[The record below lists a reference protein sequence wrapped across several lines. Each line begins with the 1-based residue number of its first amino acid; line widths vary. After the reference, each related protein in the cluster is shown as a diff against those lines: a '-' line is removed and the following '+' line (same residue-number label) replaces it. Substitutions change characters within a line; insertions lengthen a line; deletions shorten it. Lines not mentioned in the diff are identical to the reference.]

1 MDFKNNKPIYK
12 QIIDY
17 CFGNIMSGEW
27 AVDGRVPSIKELS
40 VELAVNNR
48 TVIKAYEYMQ
58 MKEIIYV
65 KRGLGYF
72 VSPDARDIIVEE
84 RRDEFFQCNALGCAG
99 SDFFVHHNL
108 GEVEVG
114 SERVYRHGGSAYFA
128 FA

>member
-1 MDFKNNKPIYK
+1 
-12 QIIDY
+12 
-17 CFGNIMSGEW
+17 
-27 AVDGRVPSIKELS
+27 GRVPSIKELS

-84 RRDEFFQCNALGCAG
+84 RRDEFFHDTLDDVFREMDILGI
-99 SDFFVHHNL
+99 SIDDV
-108 GEVEVG
+108 VK
-114 SERVYRHGGSAYFA
+114 RYRDHITS
-128 FA
+128 

>member
-84 RRDEFFQCNALGCAG
+84 RRDEFFHDTLDDVFRDMDILGI
-99 SDFFVHHNL
+99 SIDDVVKH
-108 GEVEVG
+108 
-114 SERVYRHGGSAYFA
+114 YRDHITS
-128 FA
+128 

>member
-65 KRGLGYF
+65 KREVFHDTLDDVFREMDILGISIDDVVKHY
-72 VSPDARDIIVEE
+72 RDYIT
-84 RRDEFFQCNALGCAG
+84 
-99 SDFFVHHNL
+99 S
-108 GEVEVG
+108 
-114 SERVYRHGGSAYFA
+114 
-128 FA
+128 